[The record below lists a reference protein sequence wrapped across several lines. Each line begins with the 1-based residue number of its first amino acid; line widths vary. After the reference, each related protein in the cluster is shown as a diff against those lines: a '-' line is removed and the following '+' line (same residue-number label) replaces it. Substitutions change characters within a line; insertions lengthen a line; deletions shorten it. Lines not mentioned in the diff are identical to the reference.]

1 MSITMNE
8 NDLWETMMFDALH
21 STITVKDVIEALQR
35 AKDMSEPLAWA
46 GGPPSET
53 KRDGVNL
60 AAKEICK
67 TIAEKIP
74 GFCTSC
80 FDRAYEKPVP
90 PK

>member
-1 MSITMNE
+1 MSIQVNE
-8 NDLWETMMFDALH
+8 NDLWEMMMFDALH
-21 STITVKDVIEALQR
+21 STITVGDVIEALRR
-35 AKDMSEPLAWA
+35 AKAMSEPLAWA

-67 TIAEKIP
+67 TISEKIP
-74 GFCTSC
+74 RFCISC
-80 FDRAYEKPVP
+80 FDHAYSKPDP